1 MDSVYTVETFP
12 FELIA
17 QAKHVKRK
25 RGNNGGKSKRDLKDL
40 VCAFDIETS
49 NIPDIEQASMYI
61 WQLQIDELGT
71 IIGRTW
77 DEYQQLLARVCD
89 VLGENESIVFY
100 VHNLSFEFQF
110 LRGIYPFQPDEVF
123 CMESRKILYCSMF
136 DGKIVYRCS
145 YIHSNM
151 SLAEYTK
158 KMGVEHI
165 KLSGADFDYRET
177 RYPWTPLTDEQ
188 KAYCIHDVRGLV
200 EALKKEMEVDGDTLI
215 TIPLT
220 STGYVRR
227 DAKRAMKQ
235 VSHTLVPSILPD
247 EKTFILLREAFR
259 GGNTHANRYYAGRI
273 ITDVASADRSS
284 SYPDTQVNCEFPMSR
299 FYYKG
304 DATMKELDRY
314 INVLDKAVVMRV
326 ALWGVRLRDPY
337 WGAPYLARDK
347 CRKIIEPTYD
357 NGRILECKYC
367 ETTITDVDLRILL
380 DEYDFDNFKA
390 FDVAFARYGKLPR
403 PLVEET
409 INYYRKKT
417 ELKNVEGQEIYYMKS
432 KNKLNSIY
440 GMMAQNPAKETIL
453 FKDNDY
459 IKDDVPLS
467 ERLKEANRRSFL
479 AYQWGCWVT
488 AWARY
493 RLEEG
498 IRLAGDQFVY
508 CDTDC
513 VKYVR
518 DIDWRA
524 YNAQRIKDS
533 TANGAFA
540 DDPAGERH
548 YMGVYEQEK
557 TDQRFKTLGAK
568 KYAFEQDGKTYITVA
583 GVNKRIGG
591 KELERYGG
599 LDAFNEGFVFRE
611 AGGMESVYNDEPY
624 GYVNIDGHELYVG
637 TNVLLRDSTYSLGI
651 TDEYRRILEKCYCM
665 G

>member
-49 NIPDIEQASMYI
+49 NLPDIEQASMYI
-61 WQLQIDELGT
+61 WQLQVDDLGT

-77 DEYQQLLARVCD
+77 DEYRQLLARVCD
-89 VLGENESIVFY
+89 LLGENESIVFY

-123 CMESRKILYCSMF
+123 CMDSRKILYCSMF
-136 DGKIVYRCS
+136 VGKIVYRCS

-158 KMGVEHI
+158 KMGVEHV

-188 KAYCIHDVRGLV
+188 IAYCIHDVRGLV

-304 DATMKELDRY
+304 EATMKELDRY

-459 IKDDVPLS
+459 IKEDVPLG
-467 ERLKEANRRSFL
+467 ERLKEANRRAFL

-498 IRLAGDQFVY
+498 IKLAGDNFVY

-513 VKYVR
+513 VKYVQE
-518 DIDWRA
+518 INWNP
-524 YNAQRIKDS
+524 YNAKRIKDS
-533 TANGAFA
+533 IANGAYA
-540 DDPAGERH
+540 DDPAGVRH

-599 LDAFNEGFVFRE
+599 LDVFNEGFIFRE

>member
-1 MDSVYTVETFP
+1 MDSVYTVETFTC
-12 FELIA
+12 ELIA

-77 DEYQQLLARVCD
+77 DEYRQLLARVCD
-89 VLGENESIVFY
+89 LLGENESIVFY

-123 CMESRKILYCSMF
+123 CMDRRKILYCSMF

-158 KMGVEHI
+158 KMGVQHV

-188 KAYCIHDVRGLV
+188 IAYCIHDVRGLV

-247 EKTFILLREAFR
+247 EKTFVLLREAFR

-304 DATMKELDRY
+304 EATMKELDRY

-337 WGAPYLARDK
+337 WGSPYLARDK

-459 IKDDVPLS
+459 IKDDVPLN
-467 ERLKEANRRSFL
+467 ERLKEANRRAFL

-498 IRLAGDQFVY
+498 IKLAGDNFVY

-513 VKYVR
+513 VKYVQE
-518 DIDWRA
+518 IDWNP
-524 YNAQRIKDS
+524 YNAKRIKDS
-533 TANGAFA
+533 IANGAYA

-583 GVNKRIGG
+583 GVNKRLGG
-591 KELERYGG
+591 KELERFGG
-599 LDAFNEGFVFRE
+599 LDAFNEGFIFQE

>member
-12 FELIA
+12 FEMIA

-123 CMESRKILYCSMF
+123 CMDSRKILYCSMF
-136 DGKIVYRCS
+136 GEKIVYRCS

-158 KMGVEHI
+158 KMGVEHV

-188 KAYCIHDVRGLV
+188 IAYCIHDVRGLV

-304 DATMKELDRY
+304 EATMKELDRY

-409 INYYRKKT
+409 ISYYRKKT

-459 IKDDVPLS
+459 IKEDVPLG
-467 ERLKEANRRSFL
+467 ERLKDANRRAFL

-540 DDPAGERH
+540 DDPSGERH

-583 GVNKRIGG
+583 GVNKRLGG
-591 KELERYGG
+591 KELERFGG
-599 LDAFNEGFVFRE
+599 LDAFNEGFIFRE

>member
-123 CMESRKILYCSMF
+123 CMDSRKILYCSMF
-136 DGKIVYRCS
+136 GEKIVYRCS

-158 KMGVEHI
+158 KMGAEHV
-165 KLSGADFDYRET
+165 KLSGVDFDYHET

-188 KAYCIHDVRGLV
+188 IAYCIHDVRGLV

-304 DATMKELDRY
+304 EATMKELDRY

-459 IKDDVPLS
+459 IKEDVPLG
-467 ERLKEANRRSFL
+467 ERLKDANRRAFL

-498 IRLAGDQFVY
+498 IKLAGDNFVY

-513 VKYVR
+513 VKYVQE
-518 DIDWRA
+518 IDWNP
-524 YNAQRIKDS
+524 YNAKRIKDS
-533 TANGAFA
+533 IANGAYA

-557 TDQRFKTLGAK
+557 TAQRFKTLGAK

-583 GVNKRIGG
+583 GVNKRLGG
-591 KELERYGG
+591 QELERFGG
-599 LDAFNEGFVFRE
+599 LDAFNEGFIFRE

-624 GYVNIDGHELYVG
+624 GYVNIDGHELYIG
-637 TNVLLRDSTYSLGI
+637 SNVLLRDSTYSLGI
-651 TDEYRRILEKCYCM
+651 TDEYRRILERCYCM

>member
-49 NIPDIEQASMYI
+49 NIPNIDQASMYI
-61 WQLQIDELGT
+61 WQLQVDDLGT

-77 DEYQQLLARVCD
+77 DEYRQLLARVCD
-89 VLGENESIVFY
+89 LLGENESIVFY

-123 CMESRKILYCSMF
+123 CMDSRKILYCSMF

-158 KMGVEHI
+158 KMGVQHV
-165 KLSGADFDYRET
+165 KLSGTVFDYRET

-188 KAYCIHDVRGLV
+188 IAYCIHDVRGLV

-284 SYPDTQVNCEFPMSR
+284 SYPDIQVNCEFPMSR

-304 DATMKELDRY
+304 EATMKELDRY

-409 INYYRKKT
+409 IKYYRKKT
-417 ELKNVEGQEIYYMKS
+417 ELKNAEGQEIYYMKS

-467 ERLKEANRRSFL
+467 ERLKEANRRAFL

-488 AWARY
+488 AWARF

-498 IRLAGDQFVY
+498 IKLAGDQFVY

-518 DIDWRA
+518 KVDWRA
-524 YNAQRIKDS
+524 YNLQRIKDS

-540 DDPAGERH
+540 DDPSGERH

-557 TDQRFKTLGAK
+557 TAQRFKTLGAK

-583 GVNKRIGG
+583 GVNKRLGG
-591 KELERYGG
+591 QELERFGG
-599 LDAFNEGFVFRE
+599 LDAFNEGFIFRE

-624 GYVNIDGHELYVG
+624 GYVNIDGHELYIG

-651 TDEYRRILEKCYCM
+651 TDEYRRILERCYCM